1 MPSRTLITK
10 LQLRQTL
17 PLSSSISP
25 FLVFLAL
32 AGLLLHVAGSGRY
45 GFFRD
50 ELYYIACGDHLA
62 WGYVDQPPLIAVIA
76 RLSGFLLGTS
86 LSDYRFFP
94 ALAGACLVLLTGGMA
109 HELGGGRFAQ
119 ILAGTAILL
128 MPGQLAFGSFLS
140 MNAFEPVFW
149 MTSTLLLIRILKGGD
164 ERLWLLFGALAGIG
178 LLNKHTTLLFG
189 FSVVMGLLLAGQAAH
204 LRSKWP
210 WLGGLL
216 ALGIFL
222 PNLVWEAQ
230 HNWPQIEVVLNA
242 QRFKNTPVSFWQFL
256 GEQILFLNP
265 IAFPVVAAG
274 LGWLLFAEAGKRFRC
289 LGWTFLLVIGTVM
302 ALKGKTYY
310 PLPVY
315 PLAIAAGGVALGTA
329 LATPRHKWLKA
340 AYLTALVV
348 SGAGM
353 LPYTVPVL
361 PVETLLRYQSLIPLA
376 RTVKTERDSDGNL
389 HQLFAD
395 MFGWENMAATVAE
408 VYQSLSPADR
418 AQCAIVAGNYG
429 EAGAIDF
436 FGARLG
442 LPKAISGH
450 NSYYLWGTHGHT
462 GEVVILFGEHAESM
476 KMMFRRVQ
484 QAATISNPYAAAAE
498 KFLPVYVC
506 RSPKTPL
513 TVIWSVWKFYI

>member
-1 MPSRTLITK
+1 MTK
-10 LQLRQTL
+10 LQLRQPL

-25 FLVFLAL
+25 VLVFLAL
-32 AGLLLHVAGSGRY
+32 ACLLLHLAGSGRY

-62 WGYVDQPPLIAVIA
+62 WGYVDQPPLIALVA

-86 LSDYRFFP
+86 LSAYRFFP
-94 ALAGACLVLLTGGMA
+94 ALAGACLVLLTGWMT
-109 HELGGGRFAQ
+109 HELGGARFAQ
-119 ILAGTAILL
+119 VLAGTTILL
-128 MPGQLAFGSFLS
+128 MPAQLAFGSFLS

-149 MTSTLLLIRILKGGD
+149 MTSTLILIRILKGGD

-189 FSVVMGLLLAGQAAH
+189 FGVVMGLLLAGQAAH

-210 WLGGLL
+210 WVGGLL

-222 PNLVWEAQ
+222 PNLIWEAQ

-242 QRFKNTPVSFWQFL
+242 QRFKNTPVGLWQFL

-265 IAFPVVAAG
+265 IALPVAVAG
-274 LGWLLFAEAGKRFRC
+274 LGWLLFAEKGKRFRC
-289 LGWTFLLVIGTVM
+289 LGWTFLLVMATVM
-302 ALKGKTYY
+302 VLNGKTYY

-315 PLAIAAGGVALGTA
+315 PLVIAAGGVGLGTVLVA
-329 LATPRHKWLKA
+329 PRHRWLKA
-340 AYLTALVV
+340 AYLTVLVV
-348 SGAGM
+348 SGTTM
-353 LPYTVPVL
+353 LPFSVPVL
-361 PVETLLRYQSLIPLA
+361 PIETFLRYQSLIPLA

-395 MFGWENMAATVAE
+395 MFGWENIAATIAE
-408 VYQSLSPADR
+408 VYHGLSPADR
-418 AQCAIVAGNYG
+418 AQCAILAGNYG

-450 NSYYLWGTHGHT
+450 NSYYLWGTRGYT
-462 GEVVILFGEHAESM
+462 GEVVILLGEHAESR
-476 KMMFRRVQ
+476 KMMFDSVH
-484 QAATISNPYAAAAE
+484 QAATISNPYAASAE
-498 KFLPVYVC
+498 KVLPVYVC
-506 RSPKTPL
+506 RSPKAPL
-513 TVIWSVWKFYI
+513 TVIWPAWKFYI